1 MVGLPPDPAP
11 TPPAGGPWLA
21 FVADGQEYALPIDA
35 LVEVIRY
42 RTPTMV
48 PGVSP
53 AVEGILPHRGRM
65 VTLVDLRRSLGL
77 TPRSP
82 GSGARVIVAASGGEW
97 HGVVV
102 DEVVRVVGRHDRILD
117 LETVL
122 GAIR

>member
-1 MVGLPPDPAP
+1 MVGLPPDALPP
-11 TPPAGGPWLA
+11 PPAGGPWLA
-21 FVADGQEYALPIDA
+21 FVADGKEFALPIGE

-77 TPRSP
+77 TPRTP
-82 GSGARVIVAASGGEW
+82 GAGARVIIAASGGEW

-102 DEVVRVVGRHDRILD
+102 DDVVRVVGRHEHILD
-117 LETVL
+117 LQAVL